1 MNSIAT
7 LAAIYWLMTLCS
19 ASILYLS
26 FKKRLDISGR
36 YFLLAEL
43 SVLPAMVSV
52 ILINLNKSYAIP
64 VSFFTINIF
73 SWVSQISV
81 LFSIYA
87 LTSNTQDKKYVW
99 AVSSGIIYA
108 GLIEVCREENAT
120 LQTITLISSVSE
132 VIFAFWTYAICK
144 SIQDNQLKDN
154 HFFSWIKYIQ
164 LALGL
169 FALIRIA
176 SCLTNMPINTRNP
189 SLATTLFYVVFVT
202 LNIFRYISYQSLR
215 ISWVD
220 PRGNQ
225 TNPLNRN
232 LAQAFEEKD
241 KLLLGLIASNRV
253 LGISALASSLAHQL
267 SQPLTAIGLQTET
280 LKRDLIKSGKDEKTV
295 AALNKMSLQ
304 LGKLSAL
311 VKNLRQLFN
320 ARNYTFD
327 KVRLQTITDELLEII
342 EPTLKAKKIHFT
354 KTFNSNPVV
363 LGDAIQ
369 IQQVL
374 INLFN
379 NAIDAIAN
387 DNSSR
392 REIKLTIVSDHQF
405 ASISIEDTGTGI
417 DPNLL
422 PTIFELYKT
431 TKAEGLGVGLWLSK
445 TIMDKHHGRISAS
458 NSADGG
464 AIFTVQIP
472 LAEKKP

>member
-342 EPTLKAKKIHFT
+342 EPTLKAKK
-354 KTFNSNPVV
+354 
-363 LGDAIQ
+363 
-369 IQQVL
+369 
-374 INLFN
+374 
-379 NAIDAIAN
+379 
-387 DNSSR
+387 
-392 REIKLTIVSDHQF
+392 
-405 ASISIEDTGTGI
+405 SISQRPSTQT
-417 DPNLL
+417 LL
-422 PTIFELYKT
+422 C
-431 TKAEGLGVGLWLSK
+431 
-445 TIMDKHHGRISAS
+445 
-458 NSADGG
+458 
-464 AIFTVQIP
+464 
-472 LAEKKP
+472 